1 MGIRGRISFG
11 FATTLLMLLVVA
23 CTAVVSF
30 RSLGNSVADLSAV
43 AFTRVAASYNLEQQA
58 NLAAQAAQSWI
69 ASDTPE
75 SKAEFQQAVAAM
87 RSNLDRMPQGDS
99 RSGVKEARSLIEKF
113 EAIVAQGAAA
123 AADGRKQIG
132 ILKQKSHA
140 ATWLAQEFAS
150 TAEQDLSG
158 LMVKTPEEKEKAYA
172 ASQNAG
178 KVERGIL
185 ATRVAEQAFMI
196 ERQQSFL
203 NQLKQQFDSLGE
215 LFGEM
220 ESASSDDVQILK
232 IKAIRKATGDYTAA
246 LNAWV
251 KNDAVLA
258 KTRANIGEAQDQLIS
273 VAHGLA
279 ERAGKDGAETAGAAG
294 EFIRSSTW
302 RLIVIS
308 ALAAILTVVIA
319 LAIAGNLVRPIA
331 GMTVA
336 MRELAGGAV
345 NAEVPS
351 LGRRDEIGTMAK
363 ALLFFKEEMIRSN
376 ALADERLREQDAK
389 AARAAKIEESIQEFK
404 GTIGAIVDDVAS
416 SAEAMKAAAQSMT
429 NTASETLE
437 KSNLVVSSARS
448 ALDEADLVAKAASQ
462 LAASIEDIGGKVEH
476 STQVA
481 SNAANEISRVDAM
494 AANLSDVSTRI
505 GEIVELIG
513 RVAKQTNL
521 VALNASIEA
530 ERYGDEGLGFK
541 IVAKEVKAL
550 ANETAQATEKISTQI
565 ESVQKAASGVTAEIN
580 SISEKI
586 SIMNNVSSSVSEAV
600 GDQKASTHEIA
611 KSAAEVSASNGSVL
625 EIITTVG
632 TSATRTGSVAEEVL
646 FASGDLSRH
655 AQALREIV
663 DGFVARISVA

>member
-58 NLAAQAAQSWI
+58 NLAVQAAQSWI
-69 ASDTPE
+69 ASDKPE
-75 SKAEFQQAVAAM
+75 TKAEFQKAVAAM

-99 RSGVKEARSLIEKF
+99 ASGVKEARSLIQQF

-123 AADGRKQIG
+123 AADSRKQIG

-158 LMVKTPEEKEKAYA
+158 LMVKTPEEKEKAYL

-185 ATRVAEQAFMI
+185 ASQVAELSFMI
-196 ERQQSFL
+196 ERQPAML
-203 NQLKQQFDSLGE
+203 NQLKQQFEDLDA

-220 ESASSDDVQILK
+220 ESGSSDDVQILK
-232 IKAIRKATGDYTAA
+232 IKALRKATGAYTTA
-246 LNAWV
+246 LNNWV
-251 KNDAVLA
+251 KNDAVLV
-258 KTRANIGEAQDQLIS
+258 KVRADIGKVQDRLIS
-273 VAHGLA
+273 FAHTLA
-279 ERAGKDGAETAGAAG
+279 ENAEKEGTQTASAASA
-294 EFIRSSTW
+294 FIQSSTW

-308 ALAAILTVVIA
+308 GVASILTVLMA
-319 LAIAGNLVRPIA
+319 LAIAHNLVRSVA

-345 NAEVPS
+345 DAEVPS

-376 ALADERLREQDAK
+376 ALAEERQREQEAK
-389 AARAAKIEESIQEFK
+389 ARRAAKIEESIQEFK
-404 GTIGAIVDDVAS
+404 DTIGAIVADVAS
-416 SAEAMKAAAQSMT
+416 SADAMKAAAQSMT

-437 KSNLVVSSARS
+437 KSNLVVNSARS
-448 ALDEADLVAKAASQ
+448 ALDEADLVARAANQ

-494 AANLSDVSTRI
+494 AANLSAVSTQI
-505 GEIVELIG
+505 GEIVELIS

-550 ANETAQATEKISTQI
+550 ANETAEATEKISTQI
-565 ESVQKAASGVTAEIN
+565 ESVQRAASGVTAEIN
-580 SISEKI
+580 SISEKV
-586 SIMNNVSSSVSEAV
+586 SIMNNVSSSVFEAV
-600 GDQKASTHEIA
+600 GDQKTSTHEIA

-632 TSATRTGSVAEEVL
+632 ASATRTGSVAEEVL

-655 AQALREIV
+655 AKTLREIV
-663 DGFVARISVA
+663 DGFVAKISMA

>member
-1 MGIRGRISFG
+1 MGIRGRISVG

-23 CTAVVSF
+23 CTAVFSF
-30 RSLGNSVADLSAV
+30 RSLGNSVANLSAV

-58 NLAAQAAQSWI
+58 NVAAQAAQSWMV
-69 ASDTPE
+69 SNKSE
-75 SKAEFQQAVAAM
+75 SKAEFQQAIAAM
-87 RSNLDRMPQGDS
+87 RSSLDRMPQGDS
-99 RSGVKEARSLIEKF
+99 ASGVTEARSLIQQF

-123 AADGRKQIG
+123 AEDSRKQIE

-150 TAEQDLSG
+150 TAEQGLSG
-158 LMVKTPEEKEKAYA
+158 LMVKTPEEKEKAYF

-185 ATRVAEQAFMI
+185 ASQVAELSFMI
-196 ERQQSFL
+196 ERQPAML
-203 NQLKQQFDSLGE
+203 NQLKQQFDDLDA
-215 LFGEM
+215 LFSEM
-220 ESASSDDVQILK
+220 ESGSSDDVQILK
-232 IKAIRKATGDYTAA
+232 IKAIRKATGDYTTA
-246 LNAWV
+246 LNIWV

-258 KTRANIGEAQDQLIS
+258 KVRADIGKVQDRLIFF
-273 VAHGLA
+273 AHTLA
-279 ERAGKDGAETAGAAG
+279 ENAEKEGTQTASAAG
-294 EFIRSSTW
+294 EFIRGSTW

-308 ALAAILTVVIA
+308 ALAAILTVVMA
-319 LAIAGNLVRPIA
+319 LAIASNLVRSIA

-345 NAEVPS
+345 DAEVPS
-351 LGRRDEIGTMAK
+351 LGRKDEIGTMAK

-376 ALADERLREQDAK
+376 TLAEERLREQEAK
-389 AARAAKIEESIQEFK
+389 AKRAAKIEAFIQEFK
-404 GTIGAIVDDVAS
+404 ETIGSIVDDVAS
-416 SAEAMKAAAQSMT
+416 SADAMKAAAQSMT

-437 KSNLVVSSARS
+437 KSNLVVSSARV
-448 ALDEADLVAKAASQ
+448 ALDEADLVAKAARQ
-462 LAASIEDIGGKVEH
+462 LAASIEDIGGKVER

-481 SNAANEISRVDAM
+481 SNAVNEISRVDAM
-494 AANLSDVSTRI
+494 AANLSAVSIQI
-505 GEIVELIG
+505 GEIVELIS

-550 ANETAQATEKISTQI
+550 ANETAEAAEKISTQI

-586 SIMNNVSSSVSEAV
+586 SIMNNVSSSVFEAV
-600 GDQKASTHEIA
+600 GDQKISTHEIA

-632 TSATRTGSVAEEVL
+632 ASATRTGSVAEEVL

-655 AQALREIV
+655 AKALREIV

>member
-1 MGIRGRISFG
+1 
-11 FATTLLMLLVVA
+11 
-23 CTAVVSF
+23 
-30 RSLGNSVADLSAV
+30 
-43 AFTRVAASYNLEQQA
+43 
-58 NLAAQAAQSWI
+58 
-69 ASDTPE
+69 
-75 SKAEFQQAVAAM
+75 
-87 RSNLDRMPQGDS
+87 
-99 RSGVKEARSLIEKF
+99 
-113 EAIVAQGAAA
+113 
-123 AADGRKQIG
+123 
-132 ILKQKSHA
+132 
-140 ATWLAQEFAS
+140 
-150 TAEQDLSG
+150 
-158 LMVKTPEEKEKAYA
+158 
-172 ASQNAG
+172 
-178 KVERGIL
+178 
-185 ATRVAEQAFMI
+185 
-196 ERQQSFL
+196 
-203 NQLKQQFDSLGE
+203 
-215 LFGEM
+215 
-220 ESASSDDVQILK
+220 
-232 IKAIRKATGDYTAA
+232 
-246 LNAWV
+246 
-251 KNDAVLA
+251 
-258 KTRANIGEAQDQLIS
+258 
-273 VAHGLA
+273 
-279 ERAGKDGAETAGAAG
+279 
-294 EFIRSSTW
+294 
-302 RLIVIS
+302 
-308 ALAAILTVVIA
+308 
-319 LAIAGNLVRPIA
+319 
-331 GMTVA
+331 
-336 MRELAGGAV
+336 
-345 NAEVPS
+345 
-351 LGRRDEIGTMAK
+351 
-363 ALLFFKEEMIRSN
+363 
-376 ALADERLREQDAK
+376 DAK